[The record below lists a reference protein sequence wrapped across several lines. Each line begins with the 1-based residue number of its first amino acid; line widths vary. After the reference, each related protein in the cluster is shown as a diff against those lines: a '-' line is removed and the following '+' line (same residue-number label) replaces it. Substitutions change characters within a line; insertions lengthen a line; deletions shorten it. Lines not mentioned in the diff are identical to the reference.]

1 MQKNYPATLPRF
13 TPVLMHCVAWFL
25 YLALIIYVNNYQ
37 GLNFVAGHPGIHIF
51 AQAIIFY
58 FNYEYCIPSVLARK
72 RPLKFLFLNVV
83 AAIALV
89 LVFIPGYHLLRNYY
103 LGPGANPLPLSY
115 PEQFT
120 LRFFELLLFVV
131 LACIIRFSVDWF
143 QFQQRARDLENS
155 QLKTE
160 LAFLRSQLNPH
171 FLFNTLNALYALAI
185 RQAPET
191 SAGIMQLSQLM
202 RYVLYE
208 ANDGRVDLSREVEMI
223 ENFLELQR
231 LRLPLD
237 FPLHFEVNGKTSDV
251 LLEPLLLLP
260 LIENIFKHGADF
272 VRIILTV
279 TDIELVLHT
288 ENGVNTTATQTNG
301 GIGLVNLQ
309 KRLAYLY
316 PGHHQLSCGFND
328 NIYIAILSITY
339 KQNQYEDQVPGG
351 R

>member
-1 MQKNYPATLPRF
+1 MQKNYPARLPRF
-13 TPVLMHCVAWFL
+13 TPALIHCVGWFL
-25 YLALIIYVNNYQ
+25 YLALIVYVNNYQ
-37 GLNFVAGHPGIHIF
+37 GVNFVAGHPGIYIF
-51 AQAIIFY
+51 AQSITFY
-58 FNYEYCIPSVLARK
+58 FNYWYCIPSVLARK
-72 RPLKFLFLNVV
+72 RPLKFIFLNVAM
-83 AAIALV
+83 AAALV
-89 LVFIPGYHLLRNYY
+89 SVFIPCYHLLRNYY
-103 LGPGANPLPLSY
+103 LGPDANPLPLSY

-120 LRFFELLLFVV
+120 LRFFELLLFV
-131 LACIIRFSVDWF
+131 LFACIVRFTVDWF
-143 QFQQRARDLENS
+143 QFQQKARDLENA

-185 RQAPET
+185 RQASET

-208 ANDGRVDLSREVEMI
+208 ANDGRVNLSKEVEMI

-260 LIENIFKHGADF
+260 LIENIFKHGAGF

-279 TDIELVLHT
+279 TETKLILRT
-288 ENGVNTTATQTNG
+288 ENGVDAATPQTSG
-301 GIGLVNLQ
+301 GIGMVNLQ
-309 KRLAYLY
+309 KRLAFLY
-316 PGHHQLSCGFND
+316 PDHYRLTCGFN
-328 NIYIAILSITY
+328 NEVYTAILCITY
-339 KQNQYEDQVPGG
+339 VQNKYEDQVPGG